1 MAGFFSDVYGA
12 RFPDVVMNQGPLP
25 GTGGL
30 PNPLH
35 DTVDGRINYNSTL
48 LGDLQ
53 PYAYG
58 EPGYLSSQNAY
69 LNIPHRIQKIVPC
82 LYLPEPH
89 DNKSFTLNHPI
100 DDGDISFTMRL
111 DRNSEVCSGL
121 SNRGMLRAGLGTA
134 IDPMINLCTLNYILA
149 GVQIC
154 TQVPSVRQKWDQ
166 LLHHLDKQRFDGTP
180 RQYNHSDIKH
190 IVRNL
195 IKPFGIA
202 HGSEKQGGQ
211 HEGTLSSV
219 QWPVSFVISLILDG
233 KDANL
238 VNIWNY
244 HDVEA
249 GNDLVLRLKAAP
261 LPPGGKYTLNHY
273 PKSLTE
279 KTFTD
284 GLMAQVVPQQR
295 ITHVWQLVPDIF
307 SLDMETPA
315 ELLAGFNGLSA
326 PFRPVG
332 QAVNP
337 DLAWQQEGYWHIA
350 RAQVHSRKYGLEAY
364 YYNDLA
370 NNLRTG
376 HMDVTFQPTFYAMP
390 YRDINNQNANA
401 IALPVPAAA
410 ALPAQHQN
418 VFNFIG
424 SSAGEKRKALRLEQG
439 FGGDVTF
446 KEPSANSIQPAQDFP
461 RRVRNNGSTIRVY
474 HDDDVGDTLSSAAN
488 EVNVVHDD
496 TITLSVTETAGLT
509 EDIGLFDDPGP
520 LPSSS
525 LSPLSSVP
533 APFNV
538 AKPGLKSSARKV
550 SRGKGVPSSVLG
562 VDGSVTQQQASM
574 L

>member
-1 MAGFFSDVYGA
+1 MAGFFSGVYGA

-58 EPGYLSSQNAY
+58 EPGYQSSQNAY

-121 SNRGMLRAGLGTA
+121 SNRSMLRAGLGTA

-154 TQVPSVRQKWDQ
+154 TQIPSVRQKWDQ
-166 LLHHLDKQRFDGTP
+166 LLHHLDKKRFDGGQ

-190 IVRNL
+190 IVRHL

-211 HEGTLSSV
+211 HEGTMSSV

-249 GNDLVLRLKAAP
+249 GNDLVLRLKAVP
-261 LPPGGKYTLNHY
+261 IPPGGKYTLNHY

-284 GLMAQVVPQQR
+284 GLMAQVVPPQR

-326 PFRPVG
+326 SFRPVG

-390 YRDINNQNANA
+390 YRDINQQGHVANP
-401 IALPVPAAA
+401 IPFVQIPAA
-410 ALPAQHQN
+410 PQN

-424 SSAGEKRKALRLEQG
+424 ASAGEKRKALRLEQG
-439 FGGDVTF
+439 FGGDATF
-446 KEPSANSIQPAQDFP
+446 KEPSANSNYSTQPTQDYP

-474 HDDDVGDTLSSAAN
+474 HDDDVGDTLSSSVNA
-488 EVNVVHDD
+488 VNVVHDD
-496 TITLSVTETAGLT
+496 PITLSVTETGLT

-525 LSPLSSVP
+525 LSSAP

-562 VDGSVTQQQASM
+562 ADGSVTQQQASM

>member
-1 MAGFFSDVYGA
+1 MAEFFSGVYGA
-12 RFPDVVMNQGPLP
+12 RFPDVVMNQGPMP

-58 EPGYLSSQNAY
+58 EPGYQSSQNAY

-121 SNRGMLRAGLGTA
+121 SNRSMLRAGLGTA

-149 GVQIC
+149 GVQVC
-154 TQVPSVRQKWDQ
+154 TQIPAVRQKWDQ
-166 LLHHLDKQRFDGTP
+166 FLHHLDKKRFNGSNAMN
-180 RQYNHSDIKH
+180 YNYSDIKH

-195 IKPFGIA
+195 IRPFGIA

-211 HEGTLSSV
+211 HEGSMSSV

-238 VNIWNY
+238 VNIWNF

-249 GNDLVLRLKAAP
+249 GNDLVLRLKAVP
-261 LPPGGKYTLNHY
+261 IPPDGKYTLNHY

-279 KTFTD
+279 KTFTT
-284 GLMAQVVPQQR
+284 GLMAQVLPAQV
-295 ITHVWQLVPDIF
+295 ITHVWQLVPDVF

-315 ELLAGFNGLSA
+315 ELLAAFNGLSQA
-326 PFRPVG
+326 FRP
-332 QAVNP
+332 AVHHALNP

-350 RAQVHSRKYGLEAY
+350 RAQVHSRKYGLEQY

-376 HMDVTFQPTFYAMP
+376 HMDVTFQPVFYAVP
-390 YRDINNQNANA
+390 YRDVNHQNANA
-401 IALPVPAAA
+401 ITLPAHPAV
-410 ALPAQHQN
+410 LPAQIQN

-439 FGGDVTF
+439 FDVT
-446 KEPSANSIQPAQDFP
+446 ETRGGNLDFQTENRQSDYP
-461 RRVRNNGSTIRVY
+461 RLVRNNGSTIRVY
-474 HDDDVGDTLSSAAN
+474 HDEEQDAYTAAEAPSLSALSTIHETGDS
-488 EVNVVHDD
+488 
-496 TITLSVTETAGLT
+496 GLM
-509 EDIGLFDDPGP
+509 EDIGFFDDPGP

-525 LSPLSSVP
+525 LTAAPL
-533 APFNV
+533 PFNV
-538 AKPGLKSSARKV
+538 PKPGLKSARKV

-562 VDGSVTQQQASM
+562 ADGSVSQQQASM

>member
-1 MAGFFSDVYGA
+1 MADFFSGVYGA

-30 PNPLH
+30 PHPLH
-35 DTVDGRINYNSTL
+35 DTADARINYNSTL
-48 LGDLQ
+48 LGDIQ

-58 EPGYLSSQNAY
+58 EPGYQSSQNAY

-82 LYLPEPH
+82 LYLPDPH

-121 SNRGMLRAGLGTA
+121 SNRSMLRAGLGTA

-149 GVQIC
+149 GMQIC
-154 TQVPSVRQKWDQ
+154 TQIPAVRQKWDQ
-166 LLHHLDKQRFDGTP
+166 LLHHLDKKRFDGTNGMN
-180 RQYNHSDIKH
+180 YNYGDIKH
-190 IVRNL
+190 IVRHL
-195 IKPFGIA
+195 IRPFGIA

-211 HEGTLSSV
+211 HEGSMSAV

-238 VNIWNY
+238 VNIWNF

-249 GNDLVLRLKAAP
+249 GNDLVLRLKAVP

-279 KTFTD
+279 KTFTAS
-284 GLMAQVVPQQR
+284 LMQQVAGNQR

-315 ELLAGFNGLSA
+315 ELLAGFNGLSQQ
-326 PFRPVG
+326 FRP
-332 QAVNP
+332 AMHTPLAP

-376 HMDVTFQPTFYAMP
+376 HMDVTFQPVFYAVP
-390 YRDINNQNANA
+390 YRDVHDQNGQSRFAVQHYPATIN
-401 IALPVPAAA
+401 
-410 ALPAQHQN
+410 AQQPN
-418 VFNFIG
+418 VVNFLG
-424 SSAGEKRKALRLEQG
+424 SSAGDKRKALRLEQG
-439 FGGDVTF
+439 FGVTF
-446 KEPSANSIQPAQDFP
+446 QEPSSTPPRDEYP
-461 RRVRNNGSTIRVY
+461 RRVRSNGSTIRVC
-474 HDDDVGDTLSSAAN
+474 HEDDCEQTLSSEAGPNYRPIKDAALPT
-488 EVNVVHDD
+488 VHE
-496 TITLSVTETAGLT
+496 SSGLT

-520 LPSSS
+520 LPGLPSSS
-525 LSPLSSVP
+525 LSSGSLQFSVP
-533 APFNV
+533 
-538 AKPGLKSSARKV
+538 KPGLKSSARKV
-550 SRGKGVPSSVLG
+550 SRGKGVPSSVLAA
-562 VDGSVTQQQASM
+562 DGSVTQQQASM